1 MGAWSPN
8 EAVVTAGTI
17 QLRVQPIYAPPSTAG
32 NRLGIAAETRLC
44 GSTTVCLDAEG
55 KAMTENKFSTA
66 QLAKMIIIRF
76 VGGFIVLAAMFFLP
90 AGTLDYWEAWVYIA
104 VLFVPIVFVL
114 SYLIRHDPALL
125 ERRMRMQEREAE
137 QKLIVKLSFAWFFVM
152 FLLPGFDRRFEWSN
166 VPVALVIAADV
177 LVVLGYT
184 VVFLVFRENTYTSR
198 VVEVERDQKVISS
211 GPYAIV
217 RHPMYVGVLIMYLL
231 TPLALGSYWGVIP
244 ALLMVPMLIA
254 RIQNEEQVLGK
265 ELPGYL
271 DYVQKVRYRLI
282 PGVW

>member
-1 MGAWSPN
+1 M
-8 EAVVTAGTI
+8 
-17 QLRVQPIYAPPSTAG
+17 
-32 NRLGIAAETRLC
+32 
-44 GSTTVCLDAEG
+44 
-55 KAMTENKFSTA
+55 KENKFSTA

-125 ERRMRMQEREAE
+125 ERRMRMQEHEAE

-177 LVVLGYT
+177 LVVLGYA